1 MVLYNGSDKDI
12 RQMFNG
18 LPYVVP
24 ANGSAEFEPD
34 VARHLLNKQPAL
46 TNEEIDVVPKEIEK
60 PEKNFGEKMAEIK
73 KAKKDK

>member
-18 LPYVVP
+18 LPHIVP

-60 PEKNFGEKMAEIK
+60 PEESFGQKMARIK
-73 KAKKDK
+73 KEKKDK